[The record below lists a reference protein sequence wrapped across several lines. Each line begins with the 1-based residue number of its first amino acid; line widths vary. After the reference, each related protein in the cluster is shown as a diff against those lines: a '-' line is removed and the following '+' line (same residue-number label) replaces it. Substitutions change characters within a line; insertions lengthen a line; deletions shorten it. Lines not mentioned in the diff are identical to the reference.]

1 MNVTSDKSGIVTTKC
16 EAYEAMKLQVR
27 PRSPTATSAM
37 YEEVGEHTGGRR
49 GLQAGTTPTLDR
61 SYEQMYDEVRERP
74 GLILT
79 QQLSSRHGQQN
90 EEAQTSQVGD

>member
-1 MNVTSDKSGIVTTKC
+1 
-16 EAYEAMKLQVR
+16 MKLEVR

-37 YEEVGEHTGGRR
+37 YEEVGEHTGDRR

-74 GLILT
+74 GT
-79 QQLSSRHGQQN
+79 QQLSSRSGQEN
-90 EEAQTSQVGD
+90 EATQTSQVGN